1 MSRWYLEREGL
12 SEVGQAD
19 RLEDGHDPL
28 LALLELTRDV
38 VTIEDLHVHAGIGRA
53 PVLQVVV
60 SADEAHPLAVLRRL
74 DGRRLHGLGAEDEQH
89 VGPPGD
95 GLVESLQM
103 RRLKGELNRLHV
115 DLHAEFEVVADALDR
130 AVI

>member
-1 MSRWYLEREGL
+1 VSRWYLEREGL
-12 SEVGQAD
+12 GEVGQAD
-19 RLEDGHDPL
+19 GLEDGHDPL

-60 SADEAHPLAVLRRL
+60 PADEAHPLAVLRRL
-74 DGRRLHGLGAEDEQH
+74 DGRRLHGFGPEDEQN

-103 RRLKGELNRLHV
+103 
-115 DLHAEFEVVADALDR
+115 
-130 AVI
+130 